1 MAIHQQLSLR
11 AMLPAILL
19 LCAEVT
25 TMSAQVPLESPSQRD
40 ARMGW
45 WREAR
50 FGLFIHWGLYAIPAG
65 EWQGNTDHGEWIMH
79 TAQIPLEEYERFRL
93 QFNPVKFDADQ
104 WVRLAKEAGMKYIV
118 ITSKH
123 HDGFCLFDSKY
134 TDYDIMSTPFQ
145 RDVLKELAQ
154 ACAQHGLKM
163 CWYHSI
169 MDWHHPDY
177 LPRRPW
183 EKRPAE
189 GADFARFRQYL
200 HNQVTE
206 LLTNYGP
213 IGVMWFDGEWEDT
226 WRHEYGVELYNLCRR
241 LQPELI
247 VNNRVDVGRE
257 GMAGLTRE
265 GEFVGDFGTP
275 EQEVPATGLP
285 GVDWETC
292 MTMNRHWGYNKH
304 DHDWKSATELIQ
316 TLADIASK
324 GGNFLLN
331 VGPTAEGEFP
341 QPCVEPLKAVGA
353 WMKVNGQAIYG
364 TQASPFPALPWG
376 RCTQRPLSAKR
387 TRLFLHVFQWPDNGR
402 LVVPGILN
410 RARGAF
416 LLVAPNK
423 PLKVV
428 RKEDGLV
435 IHVPP
440 KAPDSANSVVALDV
454 DGPPQVVRPPLIEA
468 ENDIFID
475 SLSVRI
481 TSPLPGIEVRY
492 TTDGSDPTAQS
503 PLVSGPLQL
512 TQTCSVKAR
521 CFRGKKPLSAVS
533 QADFLRVPP
542 LPATRLAGLESG
554 LRFEFY
560 HGAWDV
566 LPDFDTLTPIK
577 SGTIAGFHFA
587 PRDTTEHFGFRY
599 TGFVQV
605 PRDGV
610 YRFFTVSDDGSC
622 LYIDGQLVVD
632 NDGLHG
638 ALERSGAVALAAGF
652 HSIAV
657 TFFERTGGD
666 LLEVFW
672 AGPGISKQSIPA
684 EALFHRR

>member
-1 MAIHQQLSLR
+1 MTTQSRMSSGAVL
-11 AMLPAILL
+11 AVFLL
-19 LCAEVT
+19 ICVEVT
-25 TMSAQVPLESPSQRD
+25 TMFAQIPPETPAQRD
-40 ARMGW
+40 ARMRW

-65 EWQGNTDHGEWIMH
+65 EWQGNTEHGEWIMH
-79 TAQIPLEEYERFRL
+79 TAQIPVEQYEQFRL

-104 WVRLAKEAGMKYIV
+104 WVRLAKEAGMRYIV

-123 HDGFCLFDSKY
+123 HDGFCLFDSKH

-145 RDVLKELAQ
+145 RDIMRELSQ
-154 ACAQHGLKM
+154 ACARHGLKI

-183 EKRPAE
+183 EKRPAA

-226 WRHEYGVELYNLCRR
+226 WRHEYGVELYNLCRT
-241 LQPELI
+241 LQPDVI

-304 DHDWKSATELIQ
+304 DHDWKSATELIR
-316 TLADIASK
+316 TLADVASK

-341 QPCVEPLKAVGA
+341 APCVERLKAIGA
-353 WMKVNGQAIYG
+353 WMKVNSEAIYA
-364 TQASPFPALPWG
+364 TQASPFPVLPWG
-376 RCTQRPLSAKR
+376 RCTQKALSRTR
-387 TRLFLHVFQWPDNGR
+387 TRLYLHVFEWPEDGR
-402 LVVPGILN
+402 LTVPGILN
-410 RARGAF
+410 RPHKAF
-416 LLVAPNK
+416 LLASPRK
-423 PLKVV
+423 LLKVA
-428 RKEDGLV
+428 RKEDALV
-435 IHVPP
+435 IHVPA
-440 KAPDSANSVVALDV
+440 KAPDSTNSVVVLDI
-454 DGPPQVVRPPLIEA
+454 DGPPQVVRPPIIEA

-481 TSPLPGIEVRY
+481 AAPAQGVGVRY
-492 TTDGSDPTAQS
+492 TTDGTDPTASS
-503 PLVSGPLQL
+503 PLAGEALWL
-512 TQTCSVKAR
+512 TQTATVKAR

-533 QADFLRVPP
+533 QADFLKVPP
-542 LPATRLAGLESG
+542 LPPARVAGLASG
-554 LRFEFY
+554 LHYDFY
-560 HGAWDV
+560 HGVWDA
-566 LPDFDTLTPIK
+566 LPDFDSLTPVK
-577 SGTIAGFHFA
+577 SGTVSGFDFA
-587 PRDTTEHFGFRY
+587 PRDTTEHFAFRY
-599 TGFVQV
+599 TGFLRV

-610 YRFFTVSDDGSC
+610 YRFFTVSDDGSS
-622 LYIDGQLVVD
+622 LSIAGQLVVD
-632 NDGLHG
+632 NDGLHS
-638 ALERSGAVALAAGF
+638 ALERSGAIALAAGF
-652 HSIAV
+652 HPITV

-666 LLEVFW
+666 VLQVLW
-672 AGPGISKQSIPA
+672 TGPGIEKQPIPA
-684 EALFHRR
+684 EVLFHRP